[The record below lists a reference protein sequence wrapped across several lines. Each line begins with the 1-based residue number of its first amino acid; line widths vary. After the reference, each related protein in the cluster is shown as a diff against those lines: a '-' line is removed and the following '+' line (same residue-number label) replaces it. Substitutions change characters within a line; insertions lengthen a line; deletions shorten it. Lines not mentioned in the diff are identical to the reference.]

1 MTPPLPPDVEPCP
14 APVYQPPLWIWALAL
29 AVPLALIGAGMLM
42 GAMWQCA
49 F

>member
-1 MTPPLPPDVEPCP
+1 MTPPLPP
-14 APVYQPPLWIWALAL
+14 LWVWALAL
-29 AVPLALIGAGMLM
+29 AVPLVPIGAGMLM